1 MSHWDGKIAISG
13 MDDEYFYFR
22 FHQARNPKNDGK
34 FFKRKF
40 DPEAT
45 WLDDLKHA

>member
-1 MSHWDGKIAISG
+1 MSHKEGKIAISG

-22 FHQARNPKNDGK
+22 FHQAHNPNKDGV

-40 DPEAT
+40 DPDAT
-45 WLDDLKHA
+45 WLDDLKPA